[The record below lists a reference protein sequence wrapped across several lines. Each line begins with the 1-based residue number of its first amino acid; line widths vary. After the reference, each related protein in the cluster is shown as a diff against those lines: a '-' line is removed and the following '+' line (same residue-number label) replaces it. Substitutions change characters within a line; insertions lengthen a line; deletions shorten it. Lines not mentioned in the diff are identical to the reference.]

1 MRFASPA
8 VWAGQGITGIT
19 IVNPKGESYDID
31 GFGLIV
37 STKEEEK
44 APEPD
49 PLRDELAKIDRK
61 SVV

>member
-37 STKEEEK
+37 STNEEDSD
-44 APEPD
+44 A
-49 PLRDELAKIDRK
+49 DRT
-61 SVV
+61 